1 MQNYQHRLDVRHLRC
16 PMPLIRVRQYLS
28 TMQYQERL
36 LVLTADVATRKDLP
50 SMLHQ
55 LKQPLVEQG
64 QHLSSDWFV
73 IEKGQSPC

>member
-1 MQNYQHRLDVRHLRC
+1 
-16 PMPLIRVRQYLS
+16 
-28 TMQYQERL
+28 MQYQERL

-64 QHLSSDWFV
+64 QHLDSDWFL